1 MNMTYK
7 ATLWK
12 ELTKIIGSSKCTLG
26 EKKQLLDCWADNL
39 NIPQTCSWN
48 EQRIMEDAD
57 RIIVALKKDTE
68 ITGSTGLE
76 KQLTYLVEWNVCTKT
91 EMRKLLQK
99 YNMMKEESKMDVC
112 VSMRQLI
119 EELQDTECTDEATVD
134 ICRRKFKLYCD
145 KKMKYSYVTEVEG
158 LGLDIIRNEYE
169 WESKIKRFIG
179 IIETAIEDIEFDNP
193 ESGEDIQI
201 VKSVTVKNNKNLP
214 QKDNNKIFIVHGHD
228 EGLKYNVC
236 SWLYELG
243 LEPIILHEQAN
254 GGIKGVLQKIKDNS
268 DVACAIILMTAD
280 DEGKALKEEQY
291 NKRARQNVVFE
302 AGYFIGKLGEDRVII
317 LQDEGI
323 ERPSDIEECIYIVAD
338 KHGGWRDKVR
348 KEFKTMGITYKG

>member
-1 MNMTYK
+1 MIYK
-7 ATLWK
+7 VTLWK
-12 ELTKIIGSSKCTLG
+12 ELTQIIESSKCTLG

-39 NIPQTCSWN
+39 NIPQTSSWS
-48 EQRIMEDAD
+48 EQRIMEDAE
-57 RIIVALKKDTE
+57 RIVVALKKDTE
-68 ITGSTGLE
+68 ITESAGLE
-76 KQLTYLVEWNVCTKT
+76 KELTYLVEWNVCTRT
-91 EMRKLLQK
+91 ETRKLLQK
-99 YNMMKEESKMDVC
+99 YNMMKEESTRDVC

-119 EELQDTECTDEATVD
+119 EELQDAECTDEATVD
-134 ICRRKFKLYCD
+134 TCRRKFKLYCD
-145 KKMKYSYVTEVEG
+145 KKMKYSYVREVEN

-179 IIETAIEDIEFDNP
+179 IIETAIEDIEFDNS
-193 ESGEDIQI
+193 ENGEDRQI
-201 VKSVTVKNNKNLP
+201 VKSVTVESNKNLP

-236 SWLYELG
+236 SWLYEIG

-280 DEGKALKEEQY
+280 DEGKAVREEQY

-338 KHGGWRDKVR
+338 KHDGWRDKVR
-348 KEFKTMGITYKG
+348 KEFKSMGITYRV